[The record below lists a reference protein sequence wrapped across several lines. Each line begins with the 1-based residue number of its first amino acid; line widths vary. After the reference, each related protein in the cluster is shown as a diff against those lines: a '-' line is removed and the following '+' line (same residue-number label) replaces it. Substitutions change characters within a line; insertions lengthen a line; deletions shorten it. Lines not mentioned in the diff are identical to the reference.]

1 MKNAVQCNYGRLDQ
15 IEDRINGQRIN
26 RYFEITQS
34 VMNKKKNEK
43 ECILYD
49 PGDIIKCANI
59 RLIVIL
65 KGEGL
70 LEKEESLKN

>member
-1 MKNAVQCNYGRLDQ
+1 MNSVNKMKNAVQCNYGRLDQ

-43 ECILYD
+43 E
-49 PGDIIKCANI
+49 
-59 RLIVIL
+59 
-65 KGEGL
+65 
-70 LEKEESLKN
+70 